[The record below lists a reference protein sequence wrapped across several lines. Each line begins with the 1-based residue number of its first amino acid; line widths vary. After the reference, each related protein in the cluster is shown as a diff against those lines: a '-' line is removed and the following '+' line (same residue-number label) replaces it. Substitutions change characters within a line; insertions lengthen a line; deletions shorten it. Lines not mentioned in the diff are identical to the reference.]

1 MSNREASIQ
10 QLTALKEKLNRIAA
24 IDKSIGNSHYAPHYS
39 PLSQKEL
46 LPTNNADTYLQ
57 SKTPSRLDIAD
68 RKALIVKILFWVISV
83 LAVVITGI
91 VTGKSIYEGGVY
103 EPLICPAVLVVSV
116 VVAFL
121 DIKFDWDRKILIL
134 VICIIVAIAMAGQT
148 HKYFGFSFWIFF
160 GVVALA
166 AGLIA
171 LCMHFDGFSDFF
183 YGHNKKLDK
192 LEDWI
197 RQTKEYQDMVELD
210 HQNIKENKKIE
221 HDRRAAF
228 EQRVKQRNAQ
238 LEKEI
243 AEYRQQ
249 KKALEQEIR
258 NNDILAPGDLP
269 KIDRILQKLTS
280 YRADSIKEALQ
291 QCDQE
296 DYEMQKYQMERADRQ
311 LQESLNRLER
321 DRRIQQESDAAFN
334 QAMHNMRMEREQR
347 RQTEE
352 LERIRRELENT

>member
-39 PLSQKEL
+39 PLSEKDL
-46 LPTNNADTYLQ
+46 LPTNNAEKYLQ
-57 SKTPSRLDIAD
+57 SKIPSRLDIAD
-68 RKALIVKILFWVISV
+68 RKALIVKIFFWVISI

-91 VTGKSIYEGGVY
+91 MTGKSIYEGGVY

-121 DIKFDWDRKILIL
+121 DIKFDWDRKTLIL

-160 GVVALA
+160 GVVAAA

-171 LCMHFDGFSDFF
+171 LCMHFDGFSNFF
-183 YGHNKKLDK
+183 YGHNRKLDK
-192 LEDWI
+192 LEDRI

-210 HQNIKENKKIE
+210 HQNIQENKKIE
-221 HDRRAAF
+221 HGRRAAF

-238 LEKEI
+238 LAQEV
-243 AEYRQQ
+243 ANLWQQ
-249 KKALEQEIR
+249 KKTLEQEIR
-258 NNDILAPGDLP
+258 NSDILAPGDLP
-269 KIDRILQKLTS
+269 KIDRILQKLTNH
-280 YRADSIKEALQ
+280 RADSIKEALQ
-291 QCDQE
+291 LCDHE

-311 LQESLNRLER
+311 LQESLDRLER

-334 QAMHNMRMEREQR
+334 QAMHNMRMEKEQR

-352 LERIRRELENT
+352 LERIRKELER